1 MIYESE
7 KSMILLP
14 RLMHAVRLLESMV
27 HAKSIWTTLPLQ
39 LVKNL
44 VLTILTIFS
53 LLNRARRWYSSNP
66 Q

>member
-39 LVKNL
+39 TRISQKLGLDDTYN
-44 VLTILTIFS
+44 FF
-53 LLNRARRWYSSNP
+53 P
-66 Q
+66 FE

>member
-1 MIYESE
+1 
-7 KSMILLP
+7 MILLP

-39 LVKNL
+39 TRISQKLGL
-44 VLTILTIFS
+44 GDAILTIFS
-53 LLNRARRWYSSNP
+53 LMNRTRRWYSSNP